1 MGQSKHR
8 EDKCGFGGHVEPEV
22 AVVILA
28 YNNYADTEECLRS
41 VLALDYPALAV
52 WLVDN
57 GSQDGTAERVE
68 AVFPS
73 VRIVRTKRNL
83 GVAGG
88 FNAGIVPA
96 LQAGAAYVFILNN
109 DTVVEPDLIR
119 VLVHEAQA
127 HPEAGILMPKIL
139 YYSARERIWS
149 IGARY
154 RRFPPAIVM
163 LGLDRPDG
171 LPYDTPRTLEY
182 APTCGLLIPRE
193 VFVRVGLLDDEYF
206 FFYDDW
212 DYSLRVRK
220 AGYTILYV
228 PQARLYH
235 KVSRTIQHRGR
246 PPFFWRTWGR
256 SGARF
261 YRRHGRPAL
270 LSAVAHLGYLAAR
283 EGLRNG
289 ILPIRHFIAGAIEG
303 YRAPLTP
310 YPVLPEE
317 RV

>member
-1 MGQSKHR
+1 MTGEKM
-8 EDKCGFGGHVEPEV
+8 EPQV
-22 AVVILA
+22 AVVILSH
-28 YNNYADTEECLRS
+28 NNYSDTEECLRS
-41 VLALDYPALAV
+41 TLSLDYPALTV

-57 GSQDGTAERVE
+57 GSEDGTAQQV
-68 AVFPS
+68 AAAFPS
-73 VRIVRTKRNL
+73 VHIVPTGRNL

-96 LQAGAAYVFILNN
+96 LGAGAAYVFILNN
-109 DTVVEPDLIR
+109 DTVVERDLIR
-119 VLVHEAQA
+119 VLVQEAQA
-127 HPEAGILMPKIL
+127 HAEYGILMPKIL
-139 YYSARERIWS
+139 YYDVRDRIWC

-163 LGLDRPDG
+163 LGLDQLDG
-171 LPYDTPRTLEY
+171 PQYDAPRTLEY

-193 VFVRVGLLDDEYF
+193 VFMHVGLLDDGYF

-212 DYSLRVRK
+212 DYSLRVRA
-220 AGYTILYV
+220 AGYRIGYV

-235 KVSRTIQHRGR
+235 KVSRTIQHKGR
-246 PPFFWRTWGR
+246 LPFFWHTWGR

-270 LSAVAHLGYLAAR
+270 LMALVHLGYLVLR

-289 ILPIRHFIAGAIEG
+289 IVPMRYFIAGAIEG
-303 YRAPLTP
+303 YCAPLTP
-310 YPVLPEE
+310 YPILPWEG
-317 RV
+317 V

>member
-1 MGQSKHR
+1 M
-8 EDKCGFGGHVEPEV
+8 EPSV

-28 YNNYADTEECLRS
+28 YNNYADTEECLHS
-41 VLALDYPALAV
+41 VLALDYPALSI

-57 GSQDGTAERVE
+57 GSQDGTAEKV
-68 AVFPS
+68 AAAFPA
-73 VRIVRTKRNL
+73 VRIVQTGRNL

-88 FNAGIVPA
+88 FNAGIIPA
-96 LQAGAAYVFILNN
+96 LKAGADFVFILNN
-109 DTVVEPDLIR
+109 DTVVEANLIR
-119 VLVHEAQA
+119 MLVRAAQT
-127 HPEAGILMPKIL
+127 HPEAGMLMPKIL
-139 YYSARERIWS
+139 YYGARDRIWS

-163 LGLDRPDG
+163 VGLDRPDG
-171 LPYDTPRTLEY
+171 PPYDQPRTLDY

-193 VFVRVGLLDDEYF
+193 VFRRVGLLDDGYF

-220 AGYTILYV
+220 AGYTIRYV
-228 PQARLYH
+228 PEARFYH
-235 KVSRTIQHRGR
+235 KVSRTIQHKGR
-246 PPFFWRTWGR
+246 PPFFWRTWGK

-270 LSAVAHLGYLAAR
+270 LSAFVHLGYLVMR
-283 EGLRNG
+283 EGWRNG
-289 ILPIRHFIAGAIEG
+289 WGAMRHFIAGALEG

-310 YPVLPEE
+310 FPTLPEE
-317 RV
+317 

>member
-1 MGQSKHR
+1 MAA
-8 EDKCGFGGHVEPEV
+8 EPEV

-28 YNNYADTEECLRS
+28 HNNYADTEECLLS
-41 VLALDYPALAV
+41 VFSLDYPALRV

-57 GSQDGTAERVE
+57 GSQDGTAEQVATR
-68 AVFPS
+68 FPS
-73 VRIVRTKRNL
+73 VRLVQTGRNL

-96 LQAGAAYVFILNN
+96 LRAGAAYVCILNN
-109 DTVVEPDLIR
+109 DTVVEPTLIR
-119 VLVHEAQA
+119 VLVREAQA
-127 HPEAGILMPKIL
+127 HPKAGILMPKIL
-139 YYSARERIWS
+139 YYNERARIWS
-149 IGARY
+149 AGARY

-163 LGLDRPDG
+163 VGLDQPDG
-171 LPYDTPRTLEY
+171 PRYDVPCTLAY

-193 VFVRVGLLDDEYF
+193 VFIRVGLLDDGYF

-220 AGYTILYV
+220 AGYSILYV

-235 KVSRTIQHRGR
+235 KVSRTIQYRGR

-270 LSAVAHLGYLAAR
+270 FAALIHLGYLVVR

-289 ILPIRHFIAGAIEG
+289 VTPMLHFIAGAIEG

-310 YPVLPEE
+310 YPTLPEE
-317 RV
+317 QQVWR

>member
-1 MGQSKHR
+1 MDSLR
-8 EDKCGFGGHVEPEV
+8 DTMDPEV
-22 AVVILA
+22 AIVVLA
-28 YNNYADTEECLRS
+28 HNNYADTEECLRS
-41 VLALDYPALAV
+41 VLALDYPALTV

-57 GSQDGTAERVE
+57 GSQDGTAQRV
-68 AVFPS
+68 AAAFPD
-73 VRIVRTKRNL
+73 VRVVQTGCNL

-119 VLVHEAQA
+119 VLVREAQA

-139 YYSARERIWS
+139 YYDARDRIWS

-163 LGLDRPDG
+163 IGLNQLDG
-171 LPYDTPRTLEY
+171 PSYETPRILEY

-193 VFVRVGLLDDEYF
+193 VVLRVGLLDDGYF

-212 DYSLRVRK
+212 DYSLRVRE
-220 AGYTILYV
+220 AGYVILYV
-228 PQARLYH
+228 PRARLYH
-235 KVSRTIQHRGR
+235 KVSRTIQRKGR

-261 YRRHGRPAL
+261 YRRHGQPAL
-270 LSAVAHLGYLAAR
+270 LSALVHLGYLVMR

-289 ILPIRHFIAGAIEG
+289 IVPMWHFIIGAIEG
-303 YRAPLTP
+303 YREPLTP
-310 YPVLPEE
+310 YPTLPAEQA
-317 RV
+317 